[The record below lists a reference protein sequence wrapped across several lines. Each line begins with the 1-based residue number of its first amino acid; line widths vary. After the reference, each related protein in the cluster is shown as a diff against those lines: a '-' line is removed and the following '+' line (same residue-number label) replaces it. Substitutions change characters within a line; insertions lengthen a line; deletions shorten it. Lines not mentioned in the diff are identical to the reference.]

1 MTNQE
6 LIRYNQFLLAE
17 MDLTRRRVI
26 KLIYRGDSLS
36 NLCERLNVDYNG
48 DLTNIELVLKR
59 LFMVGEKSRRYYSL
73 DGNFDIDD
81 TDNYVFERISKYF
94 KDSLE
99 NKNLNCTY
107 FFIRNST
114 LANFFADKNNKYIF
128 LRIIEK
134 ADYQERLH
142 IRNYYLTLL
151 HQLAAINYKNKSH
164 FVSTSEDY
172 KIAEKFARQNTDSNK
187 VILHCWQP
195 IVKEREI
202 ITKYNLPKYSLGPFD
217 YQKEVSVLG
226 GILPHFISGLELMST
241 NRFHPNPNILNNE
254 VSDQIFITGLEID
267 QTNFRKVWALTNY
280 RRSLV
285 TDGES
290 IWEGASK

>member
-26 KLIYRGDSLS
+26 KLVYRGDSLN
-36 NLCERLNVDYNG
+36 NLCERLNVDNNG
-48 DLTNIELVLKR
+48 DLTNIELILER

-73 DGNFDIDD
+73 DGNFNIDD
-81 TDNYVFERISKYF
+81 TDDYVFEKISKYF
-94 KDSLE
+94 KDSLK
-99 NKNLNCTY
+99 NKNPNCVY
-107 FFIRNST
+107 FFSRNKV
-114 LANFFADKNNKYIF
+114 LANFFADKHNKNRF
-128 LRIIEK
+128 LRIVEN
-134 ADYQERLH
+134 ANHHERLH

-195 IVKEREI
+195 IRQEREI
-202 ITKYNLPKYSLGPFD
+202 ITKYDLPKYSLGPFD
-217 YQKEVSVLG
+217 YQKEFSVLG

-241 NRFHPNPNILNNE
+241 NRFYPNPNIFCNE

-267 QTNFRKVWALTNY
+267 QTNFGKVLALTNY

-285 TDGES
+285 TDGQS
-290 IWEGASK
+290 IWEGVTP